1 MTITKVAKYVATD
14 DEQDRFVK
22 HFILSF
28 PQGYLLTQFGRFSYT
43 RT

>member
-1 MTITKVAKYVATD
+1 MTITKAANYVATD
-14 DEQDRFVK
+14 DEQVRFAK

-28 PQGYLLTQFGRFSYT
+28 SQGYLLTQFGRFSYT